1 MGFHPYCGGRK
12 TQKQRNAKYV
22 QSLQVHLIYNDT
34 ANTTDKQMQDNIA
47 HRLMD
52 MDNLKHNLL
61 KKTHR
66 KHSGL

>member
-34 ANTTDKQMQDNIA
+34 ANKTDK
-47 HRLMD
+47 
-52 MDNLKHNLL
+52 
-61 KKTHR
+61 
-66 KHSGL
+66 